1 MNNIPEINYFIV
13 ENVNVKEPIVSGG
26 SGGSKTRL
34 LNIGKHDAG
43 TDITIDRFE
52 IRNSDIV
59 LPSTVLMM
67 SDASEGM
74 TTINHIRIDNCLVTG
89 INDTKY
95 VTKQFGFIHAINKGS
110 NVWNDVSVTNSDL
123 FRILHIWCH

>member
-52 IRNSDIV
+52 IRNSNIV

-67 SDASEGM
+67 NDASE
-74 TTINHIRIDNCLVTG
+74 R
-89 INDTKY
+89 NDDHQTY
-95 VTKQFGFIHAINKGS
+95 M
-110 NVWNDVSVTNSDL
+110 D
-123 FRILHIWCH
+123 